1 MSGSRVMR
9 GGCRRH
15 LADRQGGGGVA
26 LRRRRDDNFRRV
38 QPEFFGFFRVFRDRF
53 FAFRANKRGQQ
64 RVNGVRVRERGDG
77 LLKFPHILPLFQH
90 DFFRRPFQADGGNV
104 FFLELK
110 KLFLRGFG
118 GLFLF
123 RHLDFKDVII
133 SAEQKQRDKKY
144 QCFFEA
150 HSDFLPQIAQISQ
163 MNVKQAFLP
172 VHGTDKN
179 VCPTVINEK
188 CQFSSVKSAQS
199 VVYIRPLAK
208 VHSVRPEPVEGRMNT
223 SYTRP
228 STGSGRT

>member
-1 MSGSRVMR
+1 MSGSRVIR

-38 QPEFFGFFRVFRDRF
+38 QPEFFRFFCLLRDRF
-53 FAFRANKRGQQ
+53 FAFRADERGQQ
-64 RVNGVRVRERGDG
+64 RVNGVRVRERGDR
-77 LLKFPHILPLFQH
+77 LLKFPYILLLFQH
-90 DFFRRPFQADGGNV
+90 DFFRRPFQANRGDV

-123 RHLDFKDVII
+123 RHLDFEDVII

-144 QCFFEA
+144 QRFFEA
-150 HSDFLPQIAQISQ
+150 HGDFLPPIAQISQ
-163 MNVKQAFLP
+163 MKVEQAFLP

-188 CQFSSVKSAQS
+188 CQFSSAKPAQS
-199 VVYIRPLAK
+199 VVYIRVISLRCGAARAPQFPC
-208 VHSVRPEPVEGRMNT
+208 RW
-223 SYTRP
+223 
-228 STGSGRT
+228 

>member
-1 MSGSRVMR
+1 MRKFNRLRRRFFRRRHRETRRFHLRRIEIQRGFVAQVVHRFVNLGFEGGADREDGGRMSGSRVMR

-144 QCFFEA
+144 QRFFEA

-163 MNVKQAFLP
+163 IIKRLWA
-172 VHGTDKN
+172 
-179 VCPTVINEK
+179 
-188 CQFSSVKSAQS
+188 
-199 VVYIRPLAK
+199 
-208 VHSVRPEPVEGRMNT
+208 
-223 SYTRP
+223 
-228 STGSGRT
+228 